1 MVDSSAGACFQV
13 RLEFFSLSS
22 MHAKVAR
29 ERLVYF
35 FFIVS
40 KHSVLILYFMK

>member
-22 MHAKVAR
+22 KHAKVAR
-29 ERLVYF
+29 ERLF
-35 FFIVS
+35 FFYIVS